1 MLTLPPDSFLIF
13 GHRGAAAHARE
24 NSRAAFELAAAQGA
38 DGVELD
44 VRRTADGELVVQ
56 HDSTVEGLGPIIEH
70 TAAELRGH
78 IPDLLTFAGAMEA
91 SRGLIANIEIK
102 NFTTDPDFDP
112 DDTVAA
118 EVVSWVHENG
128 WDDRVIIS
136 SFNHATVDRV
146 RHLSGSVAT
155 GQLILS
161 GADAAEQLLAAH
173 VRGHQALHPHISALT
188 DTNEYAKELVAVAAG
203 LGMWI
208 LTWPVD
214 DPATIRALRDAGVT
228 GVITNDPAGA
238 VAAIGA

>member
-1 MLTLPPDSFLIF
+1 MLTLPSDAFLIF

-44 VRRTADGELVVQ
+44 VRRTADGVLVVQ

-78 IPDLLTFAGAMEA
+78 IPDLLTFPEAMEA
-91 SRGLIANIEIK
+91 CRGIIANIEIK

-112 DDTVAA
+112 DDTVAT
-118 EVVSWVHENG
+118 EVVAWVHENG
-128 WDDRVIIS
+128 WDDRAIIS

-173 VRGHQALHPHISALT
+173 LRGHKALHPHLSSLT
-188 DTNEYAKELVAVAAG
+188 DAKELAAVATG
-203 LGMWI
+203 LGMW
-208 LTWPVD
+208 LLAWTVD
-214 DPATIRALRDAGVT
+214 EPETVRSLRASGIT
-228 GVITNDPAGA
+228 GIITNDPAGA
-238 VAAIGA
+238 VSAIDR